1 MPDTEVRKL
10 LAELNEE
17 LDLLTPGDEAAK
29 KKLGQLIEDIE
40 KRLDNPGDEAHH
52 AGVVENAQ
60 DTIRQLEVEHP
71 RATGILNNIMMTL
84 SNMGI

>member
-1 MPDTEVRKL
+1 MPDTELRKL
-10 LAELNEE
+10 LAELN
-17 LDLLTPGDEAAK
+17 DEIDSLEPDNENAK
-29 KKLGQLIEDIE
+29 QKLGQLVQDLEQ
-40 KRLDNPGDEAHH
+40 RLDNPDDASDHD
-52 AGVVENAQ
+52 GVVANVQ